1 MTSWA
6 ENGCVLHAWL
16 EFTFSCH
23 VDRFRHS
30 CANICFDSLDNISAG
45 AEAMTFPDAGGYS
58 DEARV
63 LAPLLFTSGGCRHR
77 SLSQP

>member
-1 MTSWA
+1 M
-6 ENGCVLHAWL
+6 LHAWL

-58 DEARV
+58 DEARGACTTTFLQV
-63 LAPLLFTSGGCRHR
+63 GDVATDH
-77 SLSQP
+77 